1 MDLLKILLQD
11 KSNKTEKWKKGGGRG
26 EENKKKLREA
36 LFKNSHFSFSVNT
49 EIHDDFICA
58 VPLREKEASLL
69 TGPGC
74 G

>member
-1 MDLLKILLQD
+1 M
-11 KSNKTEKWKKGGGRG
+11 KKRRD
-26 EENKKKLREA
+26 ENKKKLREA